1 MLYVQ
6 SSQGTGAAVGTL
18 FLAQALPRLLGPFA
32 GALSDRTDL
41 RKLMVACDVGG
52 ALVFGALA
60 LLPPFWLIVLL
71 AALGTALQAPYS
83 PARSTFIAS
92 LVAQDETATAY
103 AIENTAFNLQVA
115 VGPVI
120 GGLLFAAVGAGTA
133 LAIDAASFLISAF
146 LISRVRF
153 TRPVVAVRTGLWR
166 EVREGVAFAFGN
178 RVIRALTIT
187 FFMTIAFL
195 ALADVGLPFLVRD
208 TLGGGP
214 AAYGV
219 ATGAFGFG
227 MLAASLTLAFR
238 PRSSPGR
245 VYLAGVTT
253 SGVGALITGA
263 SPSLGAAIA
272 FQGAAGVGNGIENVA
287 STTLTQRHVP
297 PEMLGRVF
305 GMLGTAAYAGQ
316 AIASLLGGFYL
327 DATSPRTVLITSG
340 VGALASLGLA
350 IGPLTRAGTRQ

>member
-1 MLYVQ
+1 MQ
-6 SSQGTGAAVGTL
+6 SSEGTGAAVGTL
-18 FLAQALPRLLGPFA
+18 LLAQALPRLLGPFA

-41 RKLMVACDVGG
+41 RRLMVACDIGG
-52 ALVFGALA
+52 ALVFGLLA
-60 LLPPFWLIVLL
+60 LLPPFAIIVLL
-71 AALGTALQAPYS
+71 AAAGTALQAPYS

-115 VGPVI
+115 IGPVI
-120 GGLLFAAVGAGTA
+120 GGVLFAAVGAGTA
-133 LAIDAASFLISAF
+133 LAIDAASFLVSAL
-146 LISRVRF
+146 LISRVPFERA
-153 TRPVVAVRTGLWR
+153 VVAERSGIWH
-166 EVREGVAFAFGN
+166 EVREGIGFAFGSP
-178 RVIRALTIT
+178 VIRALTIT
-187 FFMTIAFL
+187 FFMAISFL
-195 ALADVGLPFLVRD
+195 ALADVGLPFLIRD

-219 ATGAFGFG
+219 ATGAFGCG

-238 PRSSPGR
+238 PGRSPAR
-245 VYLAGVTT
+245 VYLAGLTT
-253 SGVGALITGA
+253 SGVGALVTGA

-305 GMLGTAAYAGQ
+305 GMLATAAYAGQ
-316 AIASLLGGFYL
+316 AIASLLGGLYL
-327 DATSPRTVLITSG
+327 DATSPRTVIITSG
-340 VGALASLGLA
+340 VGALAALGLA
-350 IGPLTRAGTRQ
+350 IGPLTRAGSRQ